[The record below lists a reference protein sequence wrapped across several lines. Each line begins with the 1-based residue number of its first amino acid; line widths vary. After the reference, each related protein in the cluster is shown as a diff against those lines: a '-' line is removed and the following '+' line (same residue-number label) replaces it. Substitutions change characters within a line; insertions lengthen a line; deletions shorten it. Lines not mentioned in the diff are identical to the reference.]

1 MAYKENGSQM
11 KSNKS
16 TALILI
22 AIAVLSISNAAAQNT
37 AAPAK
42 PNSSSEDVSGMYSFL
57 RDGEFVQI
65 TVERKEGDAAAKA
78 ASVSGFVSRYGDLDS
93 DKGVFLDHFFTKGSL
108 DNRTLTFTTRTVH
121 GTWFEFAGQVERG
134 DAKSR
139 ATDGYYVLKG
149 TLKQNIIGSDKKV
162 TAKSREI
169 TMKSFPDL
177 DDSQAQK

>member
-1 MAYKENGSQM
+1 
-11 KSNKS
+11 
-16 TALILI
+16 
-22 AIAVLSISNAAAQNT
+22 
-37 AAPAK
+37 
-42 PNSSSEDVSGMYSFL
+42 MYSFL

-65 TVERKEGDAAAKA
+65 TVERKEGEPTAKT

-93 DKGVFLDHFFTKGSL
+93 DRGVFLDHFFTKGSL
-108 DNRTLTFTTRTVH
+108 EDHNLTFTTRTVH
-121 GTWFEFAGQVERG
+121 GTWFEFTGQVERG
-134 DAKSR
+134 DAKTRS
-139 ATDGYYVLKG
+139 TDGYYVLKG

>member
-1 MAYKENGSQM
+1 M
-11 KSNKS
+11 KINRS
-16 TALILI
+16 TGFALILI
-22 AIAVLSISNAAAQNT
+22 AIFSIFSSAAQNT

-42 PNSSSEDVSGMYSFL
+42 AASAGDDVSGMYSFL

-65 TVERKEGDAAAKA
+65 TIDRKEGDASAK
-78 ASVSGFVSRYGDLDS
+78 SVPVSGFVSRYGDLES
-93 DKGVFLDHFFTKGSL
+93 DRGVFLDHFFTKGSL
-108 DNRTLTFTTRTVH
+108 ENSNLTFTTRMVH
-121 GTWFEFAGQVERG
+121 GTWFEFTGQVERG

-149 TLKQNIIGSDKKV
+149 TLKQNVMGSDKKV